1 MDIQIITAPL
11 IGGLIGL
18 ITNSLAIK
26 MLFRPYKELKIA
38 GLRIPFTPG
47 LIPKEKPRIAHAI
60 AQVISSYILDQDT
73 ILAALASDSIREAY
87 ETWYTQKWN
96 DWKASDL
103 TVSEFLQRYHLE
115 EPADRLEMKIS
126 DSVSNYLI
134 QLCKEEDL
142 VRKLIEQMF
151 EQFKD
156 QMNPWMYKMGKKPL
170 HSALETM
177 IQQAETMIAEHGK
190 EYIEKYIKDA
200 YEDLLDQPVSEAA
213 MLLEKNIPDLKQ
225 QIWNKYTEFVQ
236 QKVGKFLSTL
246 NVAGIIENKI
256 NDYDLNELEIMIM
269 EISKKELQA
278 LVWLGGL
285 LGMIMGF
292 VNLIF

>member
-1 MDIQIITAPL
+1 
-11 IGGLIGL
+11 
-18 ITNSLAIK
+18 
-26 MLFRPYKELKIA
+26 
-38 GLRIPFTPG
+38 
-47 LIPKEKPRIAHAI
+47 
-60 AQVISSYILDQDT
+60 
-73 ILAALASDSIREAY
+73 
-87 ETWYTQKWN
+87 
-96 DWKASDL
+96 
-103 TVSEFLQRYHLE
+103 
-115 EPADRLEMKIS
+115 
-126 DSVSNYLI
+126 
-134 QLCKEEDL
+134 
-142 VRKLIEQMF
+142 
-151 EQFKD
+151 
-156 QMNPWMYKMGKKPL
+156 MGKKPL

-256 NDYDLNELEIMIM
+256 NDYDLNELETMIM